1 MHHRFCYGILGLSW
15 IFIFYIH
22 VYILN
27 IWWIFKFKN
36 IILYALFICHK
47 IYIKPMLSFLF
58 SHPVMSNSL
67 WPHGLQHTRPPCSS
81 PSPKFAQVHVHCI
94 GDAVQPSHP
103 LMPSSLS
110 ALNLS
115 QGIRDFFNELSVRIR
130 WPKYWSLSFSISP
143 SSEYSGL
150 ISCKIDLFD
159 LHSPRDFQESSQ
171 VPQFAGINSLEFC
184 LLYSPALTTIWPLS
198 AE

>member
-1 MHHRFCYGILGLSW
+1 MHCL
-15 IFIFYIH
+15 
-22 VYILN
+22 
-27 IWWIFKFKN
+27 
-36 IILYALFICHK
+36 CHK
-47 IYIKPMLSFLF
+47 IYIKPMLSLLF
-58 SHPVMSNSL
+58 SHPVVSDSL
-67 WPHGLQHTRPPCSS
+67 WLHGLQHARPPCSS

-115 QGIRDFFNELSVRIR
+115 QGIRDFFNESSVCIR

-150 ISCKIDLFD
+150 ISHKIDLFD
-159 LHSPRDFQESSQ
+159 LHSPRDFQESSP
-171 VPQFAGINSLEFC
+171 VPQLASINSLEFC
-184 LLYSPALTTIWPLS
+184 LLYSPALTSICDHWEDYSLDYMDFCRQSNVS
-198 AE
+198 AFQYTA